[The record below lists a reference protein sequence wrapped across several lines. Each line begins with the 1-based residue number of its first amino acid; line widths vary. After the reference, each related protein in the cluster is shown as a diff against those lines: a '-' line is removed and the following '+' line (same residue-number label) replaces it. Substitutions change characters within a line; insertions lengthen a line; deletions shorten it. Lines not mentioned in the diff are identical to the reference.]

1 MNRIPAGHEIIN
13 SAELAS
19 LRRKAKAHDAY
30 LWATKRMADKAR
42 EIADWPP
49 FTAEGDITFADGT
62 VRTGPYRSG
71 HYEGYRAGYADS
83 LLAFAKLVVEAPSD

>member
-1 MNRIPAGHEIIN
+1 MNRIPAGHEIVN

-42 EIADWPP
+42 TLRASAYD
-49 FTAEGDITFADGT
+49 DGT
-62 VRTGPYRSG
+62 IGPWEY
-71 HYEGYRAGYADS
+71 GYTTALAD
-83 LLAFAKLVVEAPSD
+83 FASFVVDAPMD